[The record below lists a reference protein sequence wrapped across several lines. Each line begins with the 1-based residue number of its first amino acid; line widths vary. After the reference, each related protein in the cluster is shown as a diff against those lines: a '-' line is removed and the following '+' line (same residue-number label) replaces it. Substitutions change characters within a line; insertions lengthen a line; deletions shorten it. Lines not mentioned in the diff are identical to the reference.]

1 MTTRTGPGPH
11 STPGSFWDASNG
23 IRVSGGAHGGDA
35 TSVAAVGVTS
45 AAAAKAATPAPDRAE
60 PVVAEPDWIPAGPP
74 RYRRVA
80 WVWAAIWLIY
90 IVQPLQA
97 AWRNPNLTA
106 RVISTTAIAIFAVV
120 YLMYF
125 IVMRT
130 LRRRQ
135 RRATRLVRWGGLAL
149 MIALVIV
156 AAAGVGESALGL
168 FVYVGVCAFFMIPAR
183 FAAVLVAALMLA
195 SFLVPQVVPGWH
207 TDNGLTFSIFV
218 SSVAVWG
225 VVQIIERNV
234 QLAAAREEIAR
245 LAINDER
252 NRFARDLHDILGHT
266 LTVVT
271 VKAELAGRLV
281 RLSPE
286 RAEAEI
292 ADLERL
298 SRQALH
304 DVRGAVAGYRDVT
317 LATELA
323 GARSALSAAAIQAD
337 LPRRVDHVAEDRQEL
352 FGWVVREGVT
362 NVVRHSG
369 AKRCRIEVT
378 AHQIDVTDDGRGPT
392 ATDTPGTD
400 QGRPAW
406 GAASDRPGHGLVGLR
421 ERAEAAGGSLTVGRS
436 AEGGFA
442 LRVRMP

>member
-1 MTTRTGPGPH
+1 
-11 STPGSFWDASNG
+11 
-23 IRVSGGAHGGDA
+23 
-35 TSVAAVGVTS
+35 
-45 AAAAKAATPAPDRAE
+45 
-60 PVVAEPDWIPAGPP
+60 
-74 RYRRVA
+74 
-80 WVWAAIWLIY
+80 VWAGIWLVYLIR
-90 IVQPLQA
+90 PLQK
-97 AWRNPNLTA
+97 AWQNPNPVA
-106 RVISTTAIAIFAVV
+106 HVVGTTAIAVFAVV
-120 YLMYF
+120 YIAYF
-125 IVMRT
+125 LVIRA
-130 LRRRQ
+130 LRQQQRQ
-135 RRATRLVRWGGLAL
+135 TTRLIRWGGLAV

-156 AAAGVGESALGL
+156 AAPAVGEGALGML
-168 FVYVGVCAFFMIPAR
+168 VYVGVSAFFMLPPPA
-183 FAAVLVAALMLA
+183 AAILVAGFMLA
-195 SFLVPQVVPGWH
+195 SVVVPLVVPGWH
-207 TDNGLTFSIFV
+207 PDYSIAFSIFV
-218 SSVAVWG
+218 SSLAVWG
-225 VVQIIERNV
+225 VVQIIDRNV
-234 QLAAAREEIAR
+234 QLAAAREEITR
-245 LAINDER
+245 LAVNDER

-304 DVRGAVAGYRDVT
+304 DVRAAVAGFRDVT

-337 LPRRVDHVAEDRQEL
+337 LPRGVDDVPADRQEL

-369 AKRCRIEVT
+369 AKRCQIEVT
-378 AHQIDVTDDGRGPT
+378 ANQIEVTDDGRGPT
-392 ATDTPGTD
+392 AKDTPGTD
-400 QGRPAW
+400 QGGPAW
-406 GAASDRPGHGLVGLR
+406 DAASGRPGHGLAGLR

>member
-1 MTTRTGPGPH
+1 
-11 STPGSFWDASNG
+11 
-23 IRVSGGAHGGDA
+23 V
-35 TSVAAVGVTS
+35 V
-45 AAAAKAATPAPDRAE
+45 TPAPDATKPVDAE
-60 PVVAEPDWIPAGPP
+60 PTWISAGPP

-80 WVWAAIWLIY
+80 WVWAAIWLVYMI
-90 IVQPLQA
+90 QPLHE
-97 AWRNPNLTA
+97 AWRNPNPVA
-106 RVISTTAIAIFAVV
+106 RVVSTTAIVLFAVI
-120 YLMYF
+120 YLTYF
-125 IVMRT
+125 VVMRS
-130 LRRRQ
+130 LRRLQ
-135 RRATRLVRWGGLAL
+135 RRATRLVRWGGLAV

-156 AAAGVGESALGL
+156 TAPGVGESALGM
-168 FVYVGVCAFFMIPAR
+168 FVYVAVSAFFMIPAR

-195 SFLVPQVVPGWH
+195 SVVVPQVVPGWH
-207 TDNGLTFSIFV
+207 PQYGLTFSIFV

-225 VVQIIERNV
+225 VVQIIDRNV
-234 QLAAAREEIAR
+234 QLAAAHEEIAR

-304 DVRGAVAGYRDVT
+304 DVRAAVAGYRDVT

-337 LPRRVDHVAEDRQEL
+337 LPRGVDDVPEDRQEL

-369 AKRCRIEVT
+369 AKRCQIRITANQIEV
-378 AHQIDVTDDGRGPT
+378 IDDGRGPT
-392 ATDTPGTD
+392 AKDTPDTD
-400 QGRPAW
+400 QDGPVW
-406 GAASDRPGHGLVGLR
+406 GAGSDRPGHGLAGLR
-421 ERAEAAGGSLTVGRS
+421 ERAEAAGGSLTVGRP

>member
-1 MTTRTGPGPH
+1 VGGIDQMKPVDHETV
-11 STPGSFWDASNG
+11 DAKP
-23 IRVSGGAHGGDA
+23 
-35 TSVAAVGVTS
+35 T
-45 AAAAKAATPAPDRAE
+45 
-60 PVVAEPDWIPAGPP
+60 WIPAGPP
-74 RYRRVA
+74 RFRRFA
-80 WVWAAIWLIY
+80 WVWAGIWLVYLIR
-90 IVQPLQA
+90 PLQE
-97 AWRNPNLTA
+97 AWHNPNPVA
-106 RVISTTAIAIFAVV
+106 HAVGTTAIALFGVV
-120 YLMYF
+120 YFAYF
-125 IVMRT
+125 VVIRA
-130 LRRRQ
+130 LRQRQ
-135 RRATRLVRWGGLAL
+135 RRTTRLVRWGGLAV

-156 AAAGVGESALGL
+156 AAPAVGEGALGM
-168 FVYVGVCAFFMIPAR
+168 FVYVGVAAFFMLPPR
-183 FAAVLVAALMLA
+183 AAAILVAGFMLA
-195 SFLVPQVVPGWH
+195 SVVVPLVVPGWH
-207 TDNGLTFSIFV
+207 PDYSIAFSIFV

-225 VVQIIERNV
+225 VVMIIDRNV

-304 DVRGAVAGYRDVT
+304 DVRAAVAGYRDVT

-337 LPRRVDHVAEDRQEL
+337 LPRRVDQVAEDRQEL
-352 FGWVVREGVT
+352 FGWIVREGVT

-378 AHQIDVTDDGRGPT
+378 ATQIDVTDDGRGPT
-392 ATDTPGTD
+392 ATDTPD

-406 GAASDRPGHGLVGLR
+406 GAASDRPGHGLIGLR